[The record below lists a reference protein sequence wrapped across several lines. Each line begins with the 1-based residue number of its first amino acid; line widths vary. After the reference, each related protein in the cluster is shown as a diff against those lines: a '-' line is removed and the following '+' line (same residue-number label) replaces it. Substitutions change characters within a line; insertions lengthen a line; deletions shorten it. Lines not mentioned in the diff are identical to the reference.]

1 MKEIIE
7 ILVLV
12 ILSIAGVIA
21 VIDALLLE
29 IKFIKD
35 LKLQKRLDVEM
46 RQAIKKLEEDFKN

>member
-12 ILSIAGVIA
+12 LLSIAGVIA

-29 IKFIKD
+29 LKFIKD